1 MARVISLFR
10 CRPSAGEFGRVA
22 TKSFRF
28 RCRVSSPRYAKSHLL
43 VYKHIRH
50 VHTHRSGRKPAFRFY

>member
-1 MARVISLFR
+1 MARVISLFVAASDR
-10 CRPSAGEFGRVA
+10 RIWACRHEV
-22 TKSFRF
+22 FRF

-50 VHTHRSGRKPAFRFY
+50 VDTHRSGRKPAFRVY